1 MLEQISAKMNE
12 KSVQGTSKWNDK
24 GHLPKTD
31 ERYWRERV
39 FLPLYT
45 GTGEEKR
52 TSGLYAVKIQYR
64 GRRATF
70 TLGVADK
77 IGAAAKAKQIYLALI
92 TEGWEA
98 TLANFRPDYAPTPK
112 EELVTVGRYIE
123 AARAA
128 SGVGAR
134 TFEDYARSF
143 RRMVADINRIE
154 SELTLE
160 PKKVGKRGRKPKP
173 KVINTKFA
181 AISGRRKLWL
191 SEIEAVP
198 LSDITPDAIGR
209 WITDYVTRAAGDPA
223 KQRAAKISANSY
235 LRQARSLFGRKV
247 LKHVSKSLVLPET
260 LPFEGIEPLP
270 RVSMRY
276 HSKVDPEEL
285 LRTAA
290 KELEGNTNKRE
301 AFKIL
306 VLALC
311 AGLRAGEIDA
321 LRWEN
326 VDFRLGLVRV
336 ETSAYFKPK
345 AETSIGAIEL
355 EPEIVELL
363 RGWHGKARSE
373 FVIESDRPFRQSL
386 SYVRRRACD
395 QFKALTT
402 WLRANGVDG
411 KRPVHTLRKEFGSL
425 VAKRFGLH
433 AASLALRHADIKT
446 TASFYLDRK
455 ERVVVGLG
463 KVLSGGGKQVGEF
476 TPTPKDAQ
484 VEEPAER
491 EKPRM
496 DERG

>member
-1 MLEQISAKMNE
+1 MNE
-12 KSVQGTSKWNDK
+12 KSVQETSKLNNK

-39 FLPLYT
+39 FLPLYSAA
-45 GTGEEKR
+45 GEGKR

-77 IGAAAKAKQIYLALI
+77 IGAAAKAKQIYLGLI
-92 TEGWEA
+92 ADGWEA
-98 TLANFRPDYAPTPK
+98 TLANFRPNYAPAPK
-112 EELVTVGRYIE
+112 EELVTVGRYLE

-143 RRMVADINRIE
+143 RRMVADIKGVK

-160 PKKVGKRGRKPKP
+160 AKRGGKRGRKPKP
-173 KVINTKFA
+173 KVIDRRFA
-181 AISGRRKLWL
+181 AISGRRNAWI

-198 LSDITPDAIGR
+198 LSEITPDAIGR
-209 WITDYVTRAAGDPA
+209 WITAYVTRGASDPA

-247 LKHVSKSLVLPET
+247 LKHVSQSLVLPEI
-260 LPFEGIEPLP
+260 LPFAGIEPLP

-276 HSKVDPEEL
+276 QSRIDPEEL
-285 LRTAA
+285 LRMAA
-290 KELEGNTNKRE
+290 KELGSDEHKRE
-301 AFKIL
+301 PFKIL

-326 VDFRLGLVRV
+326 MDLRLGLVRV

-345 AETSIGAIEL
+345 AETSIGATDL

-363 RGWHGKARSE
+363 RGWRAKATGE

-386 SYVRRRACD
+386 SYVRRRASEH
-395 QFKALTT
+395 FKALAT
-402 WLRANGVDG
+402 WLRANGVEG
-411 KRPVHTLRKEFGSL
+411 KRPVHTMRKEFGSL

-463 KVLSGGGKQVGEF
+463 KVLAGGKVDEGKVVSMQPSGH
-476 TPTPKDAQ
+476 TDDAAQ
-484 VEEPAER
+484 ANE
-491 EKPRM
+491 
-496 DERG
+496 